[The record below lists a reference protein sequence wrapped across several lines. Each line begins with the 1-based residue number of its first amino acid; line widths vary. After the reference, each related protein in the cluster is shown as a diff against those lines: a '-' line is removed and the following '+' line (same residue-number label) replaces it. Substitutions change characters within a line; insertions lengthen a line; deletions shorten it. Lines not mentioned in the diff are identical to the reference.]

1 MKRGAKIYL
10 VPQTELVR
18 VQVEGTFAAS
28 VGEGEG
34 SGAEIE
40 TQPGNENGGGTIGEG
55 DFGEN
60 PWL

>member
-28 VGEGEG
+28 DYEPGDEVVNNGTD
-34 SGAEIE
+34 IE
-40 TQPGNENGGGTIGEG
+40 TDNQVGGDDFIIEG
-55 DFGEN
+55 WD
-60 PWL
+60 

>member
-28 VGEGEG
+28 DYEPGDEVVNNGTDINTDNQVGGEDFEIG
-34 SGAEIE
+34 SW
-40 TQPGNENGGGTIGEG
+40 
-55 DFGEN
+55 D
-60 PWL
+60 

>member
-28 VGEGEG
+28 DYEPGEVVNDGTDINTENQVGGDNFEIG
-34 SGAEIE
+34 SW
-40 TQPGNENGGGTIGEG
+40 
-55 DFGEN
+55 D
-60 PWL
+60 

>member
-28 VGEGEG
+28 DYEPGEDVVNDGTDIKTDNQIGGEDF
-34 SGAEIE
+34 E
-40 TQPGNENGGGTIGEG
+40 IGEW
-55 DFGEN
+55 D
-60 PWL
+60 

>member
-28 VGEGEG
+28 DYEPSDEVVNNGTD
-34 SGAEIE
+34 IE
-40 TQPGNENGGGTIGEG
+40 TDNQDGGDDFIIEG
-55 DFGEN
+55 WD
-60 PWL
+60 

>member
-28 VGEGEG
+28 DYV
-34 SGAEIE
+34 
-40 TQPGNENGGGTIGEG
+40 PGNEVVNDGTDINTENQVGGD
-55 DFGEN
+55 DFKIDG
-60 PWL
+60 WD